1 MIELLVNGNRV
12 DLGEGV
18 DIALNKSIADIRNPE
33 TRSADFSKTIT
44 IPGTSQNNKV
54 FNHIFDVANDI
65 IGSGQYNPD
74 FNPNKKADCIL
85 LVDGMPQISGFIR
98 LTEIIAN
105 NDRYEYNC
113 TIHGEGANLFTDL
126 ENAKLNE
133 LDFSE
138 YNHTCNILNIKDSW
152 DNQIY
157 IDGVQEAFEYGR
169 GYVWTQVL
177 PKRTILNTDINEW
190 KADDHTPA
198 LYAKTIVDKIFNTK
212 GYKYTDDSFFTSDR
226 FKRLIIPFANNGLS
240 DEASAVTERLFQA
253 ESTGTTFTSGT
264 TDYTI
269 PFGND
274 SASGNFDNGGNY
286 DNTSYEFTVPV
297 SAKYTFYFVPNI
309 TFTAAAPLPT
319 SIAPYLIVNFRV
331 NGIDKGI
338 NFVGANATN
347 DTNWTFTNTA
357 SYTADFQQGDVIKVV
372 AGTVEYV
379 DSNGITDSIAYGS
392 MAIAA
397 NTYFFNG
404 SQANTIKYN
413 ETVDFGFF
421 FGDKQT
427 QRDFMLSLVRMFNL
441 YVEQT
446 DAKTLRFVPRDDFY
460 NGTKQDW
467 SQLLDYDQPH
477 EIVPMG
483 ELQNN
488 PYVFTYK
495 EGTDYGSK
503 DHKQKTGRIYGDRTL
518 RIDNDFVKSEKKI
531 EVAFASTTMYNK
543 NNKFFALASDDDGKH
558 TDDLRILYYN
568 GLRQVPTYFFYD
580 ETKPSNPNVEFYPVT
595 THMDNPYDMQFD
607 LSFGMPPYTVLP
619 LGFQYSNQNLVNVYY
634 YKTIAE
640 IIDKNSKI
648 FRGYFRITPNEF
660 ANIRFNSLYFFEG
673 QYWRLN
679 KVIDFNPTQEGLTQ
693 CEFLLAGYYAP
704 SKSNYKPI
712 GVGGKDTDNPVN
724 PDFYTLDGEPQV
736 KNTKNTSGGMDTGDN
751 FGNSDDAVMMG
762 TGNTNYGKYNAV
774 FAGENVFVG
783 QFDNVTAIHCSDFE
797 IPQGDR
803 VYVENYPV
811 VGAWLGSGKVV
822 NLTNADS
829 PYLAKYDDW
838 LILCNTS
845 GGNITVTLPTPTQ
858 ANKGKMFVVKK
869 TSASHQVTIN
879 AGDGSV
885 LIDDAT
891 SHSDNAKNG
900 YDQVV
905 SDGTQY
911 WIITHGH

>member
-198 LYAKTIVDKIFNTK
+198 LYAKTIVDKIFATK

-226 FKRLIIPFANNGLS
+226 FKRLIVPFANNGL
-240 DEASAVTERLFQA
+240 EASGATDRLFQA
-253 ESTGTTFTSGT
+253 ETTGTTFTSGT
-264 TDYTI
+264 TDFTI

-286 DNTSYEFTVPV
+286 DTTSYEYTVPV
-297 SAKYTFYFVPNI
+297 GGIYAFYFAPNI
-309 TFTAAAPLPT
+309 TFTAPTPLGSPVDT
-319 SIAPYLIVNFRV
+319 ILEFSFVINGTTTITQLIDSNNV
-331 NGIDKGI
+331 D
-338 NFVGANATN
+338 NAT
-347 DTNWTFTNTA
+347 WTFTDIRNIQRRFA
-357 SYTADFQQGDVIKVV
+357 AGDTIKVQIESV
-372 AGTVEYV
+372 QYY
-379 DSNGITDSIAYGS
+379 DSNSLAQFIPFGT
-392 MAIAA
+392 MAIGSQ
-397 NTYFFNG
+397 TYFYNG
-404 SQANTIKYN
+404 TSASSIVYN

-446 DAKTLRFVPRDDFY
+446 DAKTLRFVTRDEFY
-460 NGTKQDW
+460 NGAKKDW

-619 LGFQYSNQNLVNVYY
+619 LGFNYSNQNLVNVYY

-693 CEFLLAGYYAP
+693 CEFFCRLLRP
-704 SKSNYKPI
+704 K
-712 GVGGKDTDNPVN
+712 
-724 PDFYTLDGEPQV
+724 QV
-736 KNTKNTSGGMDTGDN
+736 QLQ
-751 FGNSDDAVMMG
+751 
-762 TGNTNYGKYNAV
+762 TN
-774 FAGENVFVG
+774 
-783 QFDNVTAIHCSDFE
+783 
-797 IPQGDR
+797 R
-803 VYVENYPV
+803 RRR
-811 VGAWLGSGKVV
+811 
-822 NLTNADS
+822 
-829 PYLAKYDDW
+829 
-838 LILCNTS
+838 
-845 GGNITVTLPTPTQ
+845 
-858 ANKGKMFVVKK
+858 
-869 TSASHQVTIN
+869 
-879 AGDGSV
+879 
-885 LIDDAT
+885 
-891 SHSDNAKNG
+891 
-900 YDQVV
+900 
-905 SDGTQY
+905 
-911 WIITHGH
+911 

>member
-1 MIELLVNGNRV
+1 MAIGSQTYFYN
-12 DLGEGV
+12 
-18 DIALNKSIADIRNPE
+18 
-33 TRSADFSKTIT
+33 
-44 IPGTSQNNKV
+44 GTS
-54 FNHIFDVANDI
+54 A
-65 IGSGQYNPD
+65 S
-74 FNPNKKADCIL
+74 
-85 LVDGMPQISGFIR
+85 S
-98 LTEIIAN
+98 
-105 NDRYEYNC
+105 
-113 TIHGEGANLFTDL
+113 
-126 ENAKLNE
+126 
-133 LDFSE
+133 
-138 YNHTCNILNIKDSW
+138 
-152 DNQIY
+152 
-157 IDGVQEAFEYGR
+157 
-169 GYVWTQVL
+169 
-177 PKRTILNTDINEW
+177 
-190 KADDHTPA
+190 
-198 LYAKTIVDKIFNTK
+198 IV
-212 GYKYTDDSFFTSDR
+212 
-226 FKRLIIPFANNGLS
+226 
-240 DEASAVTERLFQA
+240 
-253 ESTGTTFTSGT
+253 
-264 TDYTI
+264 
-269 PFGND
+269 
-274 SASGNFDNGGNY
+274 
-286 DNTSYEFTVPV
+286 
-297 SAKYTFYFVPNI
+297 
-309 TFTAAAPLPT
+309 
-319 SIAPYLIVNFRV
+319 
-331 NGIDKGI
+331 
-338 NFVGANATN
+338 
-347 DTNWTFTNTA
+347 
-357 SYTADFQQGDVIKVV
+357 
-372 AGTVEYV
+372 
-379 DSNGITDSIAYGS
+379 
-392 MAIAA
+392 
-397 NTYFFNG
+397 
-404 SQANTIKYN
+404 YN

-568 GLRQVPTYFFYD
+568 GLKQVPTYFFYD

-619 LGFQYSNQNLVNVYY
+619 LGFNYSNQNLVNVYY

-736 KNTKNTSGGMDTGDN
+736 KNTKNHKWW
-751 FGNSDDAVMMG
+751 
-762 TGNTNYGKYNAV
+762 YG
-774 FAGENVFVG
+774 
-783 QFDNVTAIHCSDFE
+783 
-797 IPQGDR
+797 
-803 VYVENYPV
+803 
-811 VGAWLGSGKVV
+811 
-822 NLTNADS
+822 
-829 PYLAKYDDW
+829 
-838 LILCNTS
+838 
-845 GGNITVTLPTPTQ
+845 
-858 ANKGKMFVVKK
+858 
-869 TSASHQVTIN
+869 
-879 AGDGSV
+879 
-885 LIDDAT
+885 
-891 SHSDNAKNG
+891 
-900 YDQVV
+900 
-905 SDGTQY
+905 
-911 WIITHGH
+911 HGR

>member
-98 LTEIIAN
+98 LTEILAN
-105 NDRYEYNC
+105 DGRIEYNC

-138 YNHTCNILNIKDSW
+138 YNHTCNIINIKDSW

-198 LYAKTIVDKIFNTK
+198 LYAKTIVDKIFATK

-226 FKRLIIPFANNGLS
+226 FKRLIIPFANNGL
-240 DEASAVTERLFQA
+240 EASGATDRLFQA

-264 TDYTI
+264 TDFTI

-286 DNTSYEFTVPV
+286 DTTSYEYTVPV
-297 SAKYTFYFVPNI
+297 GGIYAFYFAPNI
-309 TFTAAAPLPT
+309 TFTAPTPLGSPVDT
-319 SIAPYLIVNFRV
+319 ILEFSFVINGTTTITQLINSNNVDNS
-331 NGIDKGI
+331 
-338 NFVGANATN
+338 T
-347 DTNWTFTNTA
+347 WTFTDIRNIQRRFA
-357 SYTADFQQGDVIKVV
+357 AGDTIKVQIESV
-372 AGTVEYV
+372 QYY
-379 DSNGITDSIAYGS
+379 DSNSLAQFIPFGT
-392 MAIAA
+392 MAIGSQ
-397 NTYFFNG
+397 TYFYNG
-404 SQANTIKYN
+404 TSASSIVYN

-568 GLRQVPTYFFYD
+568 GLKQVPTYFFYD

-619 LGFQYSNQNLVNVYY
+619 LGFNYSNQNLVNVYY

-712 GVGGKDTDNPVN
+712 GVGGKDTDNPIN

-822 NLTNADS
+822 NITNADS
-829 PYLAKYDDW
+829 PYIAKYDDW

-845 GGNITVTLPTPTQ
+845 GGNVTVTLPQPTE
-858 ANKGKMFVVKK
+858 ANKGKMYVVKK
-869 TSASHQVTIN
+869 ISASHQVTIN

>member
-1 MIELLVNGNRV
+1 MIELLVNGNPV

-105 NDRYEYNC
+105 DGRIEYNC

-198 LYAKTIVDKIFNTK
+198 LYAKTIVDKIFDTK

-226 FKRLIIPFANNGLS
+226 FKRLIVPFANNGLS
-240 DEASAVTERLFQA
+240 DEASAVTQRLFQA

-309 TFTAAAPLPT
+309 TFTAAAPLPA
-319 SIAPYLIVNFRV
+319 SVAPYLIVNFRV

-427 QRDFMLSLVRMFNL
+427 QRDFMISLVRMFNL

-503 DHKQKTGRIYGDRTL
+503 NHKQKTGRIYGDRTL

-568 GLRQVPTYFFYD
+568 GLKQVPTYFFYD
-580 ETKPSNPNVEFYPVT
+580 ETKPTNPNVEFYPVT
-595 THMDNPYDMQFD
+595 THMDNPYDMGFD

-679 KVIDFNPTQEGLTQ
+679 KVIDFNPTQEGLTE

-724 PDFYTLDGEPQV
+724 PDFYTLDGEPQIKWG
-736 KNTKNTSGGMDTGDN
+736 KNHGGGLDSGDN
-751 FGNSDDAVMMG
+751 FGSGDDAVMMG

-797 IPQGDR
+797 VPQGDR

-829 PYLAKYDDW
+829 PYIAKYDDW
-838 LILCNTS
+838 LILCNTD
-845 GGNITVTLPTPTQ
+845 GGNVTVTLPQPTE
-858 ANKGKMFVVKK
+858 ANKGKVFVVKK
-869 TSASHQVTIN
+869 TSAAHSVTIN
-879 AGDGSV
+879 AGEGGV